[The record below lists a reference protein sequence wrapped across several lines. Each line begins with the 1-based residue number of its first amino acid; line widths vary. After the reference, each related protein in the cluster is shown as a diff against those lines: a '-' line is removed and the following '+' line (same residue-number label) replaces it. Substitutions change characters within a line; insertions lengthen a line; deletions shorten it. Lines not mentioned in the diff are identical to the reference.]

1 MPGETITPFV
11 LSPEL
16 QNPMNLVLPAQDFT
30 PPDNQAPLPNIVN
43 TSTSWASDPMLHDYD
58 WWKTFNPT
66 NSVLTIATPPA
77 IADQLTTPSADSA
90 TIPGLVNNAPLAA
103 SANNPV
109 ATPGD
114 VLLGPPESLSPA
126 ASNTIQSN
134 SILIVAAIAAGLYF
148 LNA

>member
-1 MPGETITPFV
+1 MAVELLIQPAFQ

-16 QNPMNLVLPAQDFT
+16 SNPANLVLPAQDFAPPPIDNVT
-30 PPDNQAPLPNIVN
+30 PIPNLISGSN
-43 TSTSWASDPMLHDYD
+43 IGWNWEQYYD
-58 WWKTFNPT
+58 LSPT
-66 NSVLTIATPPA
+66 NSIPTVATQPA
-77 IADQLTTPSADSA
+77 IADQLTTPSADST

-114 VLLGPPESLSPA
+114 VMLGPPESLSPA

-134 SILIVAAIAAGLYF
+134 SLLIAAAVAAGLYLF
-148 LNA
+148 NS